1 MSFAGKGITH
11 CYSCGKSLSMNES
24 SICNECKKE
33 VLEVENEKK
42 LEANSQF
49 YQQLIDEKDKEISWL
64 KSVIN
69 GILHI

>member
-1 MSFAGKGITH
+1 MSFACKEITH
-11 CYSCGKSLSMNES
+11 CLKCGKPLNINEFLV
-24 SICNECKKE
+24 CDECQ
-33 VLEVENEKK
+33 EVENEKK